1 MEWHE
6 RHKVYGQNDYLLVS
20 RRSALAKG
28 NTELPFELD
37 PRVADTFGTG
47 ETYPLSED
55 LQSYLD
61 PGWNI
66 CWQYYDDTKPYN
78 ATPFAVSIPASD
90 PMYVVKQDTDE
101 IAKTEWV
108 NIVTANSEEDA
119 LQALENAKEKLEQAG
134 IHDLE
139 NYRTA
144 SFQKN
149 KELLK
154 IDTLWVD
161 NKRLNQ

>member
-1 MEWHE
+1 MN
-6 RHKVYGQNDYLLVS
+6 KKIKKYL
-20 RRSALAKG
+20 
-28 NTELPFELD
+28 
-37 PRVADTFGTG
+37 
-47 ETYPLSED
+47 
-55 LQSYLD
+55 
-61 PGWNI
+61 
-66 CWQYYDDTKPYN
+66 
-78 ATPFAVSIPASD
+78 
-90 PMYVVKQDTDE
+90 DE